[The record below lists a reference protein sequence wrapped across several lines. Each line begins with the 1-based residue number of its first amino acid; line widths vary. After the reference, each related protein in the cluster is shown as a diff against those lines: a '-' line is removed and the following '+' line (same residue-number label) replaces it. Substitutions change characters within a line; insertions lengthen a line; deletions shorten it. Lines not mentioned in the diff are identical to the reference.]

1 MVLIYCFHKLAE
13 ADEPEEEV
21 VIAKRG
27 LWRCAI
33 CTYDNDE
40 SMHVCDICGV
50 IRHPVPG
57 GNKTIN
63 NNTGTLSLL
72 SSKIYISIEF
82 VVY

>member
-13 ADEPEEEV
+13 AAEPKEQV

-50 IRHPVPG
+50 IHYPVPG
-57 GNKTIN
+57 GNKTIS
-63 NNTGTLSLL
+63 NNTGTV
-72 SSKIYISIEF
+72 SSILQSIL
-82 VVY
+82 VKAL